1 MPVPTLLVWAL
12 LLAGIPALVRTVD
25 GRFCGDRLGKLAAA
39 ALSALVLF
47 AALLGL
53 AAAGAPLAPLAPAS
67 FGVSGDGVPALAL
80 LCLAYWVGLYMAWV
94 AAAHVKQLRRRI
106 DSATFARARRG
117 KMPRPAAEPDEQT
130 GELPP

>member
-1 MPVPTLLVWAL
+1 MPVLTLFVWAL

-25 GRFCGDRLGKLAAA
+25 GRLCGDRLGKLAAA
-39 ALSALVLF
+39 AVSALALF

-53 AAAGAPLAPLAPAS
+53 AAGGSPLPPLAPVS
-67 FGVSGDGVPALAL
+67 FGANGDGVSALAL
-80 LCLAYWVGLYMAWV
+80 LCLAYWIALYVAWV

-106 DSATFARARRG
+106 DSATFARARRW
-117 KMPRPAAEPDEQT
+117 KALRPAAEPDEQT